1 MSLAPPLAG
10 GVPEVTL
17 LRLIPPDQPITYEAL
32 VDLVRQ
38 EYPGVSEPDVRQA
51 LYSILPDI
59 NYDIDYGVGSGVEA
73 YVLWHSAKSRCLL
86 ELQSAGSI
94 LYPAVRRDAQITD
107 DPDLQEVEPPRPTGP
122 AAYYRDRWIPRTK
135 DGSPASAEW
144 MVVGSAA
151 RALGFLREERTDKPC
166 RCGHV
171 RRVARCPAG
180 HVEQVSHLWCGDY
193 LCPTCYSA
201 RLMRTKGDIVDRLIG
216 AWGAYAE
223 CGYHLGPIK
232 DLVLSPPQDL
242 ALEAVSSTRK
252 LRRLYKD
259 AYKMVEKIGLT
270 GGCLLF
276 HPWRVQTWAKKR
288 FHAALRDGYEG
299 GLWDYVRQQN
309 WLSPQVGAIYWAPH
323 FHVQGYGPVG
333 DLDKSG
339 WMKSDDFSRETG
351 GWIYKTMTDDMNRPL
366 VWQPLAGIC
375 IAQDDLERK
384 IFYELTHIGILWDR
398 ESKKR
403 PILNVRWFGLLS
415 SQKLKVDRKK
425 YKVTATCSECSQ
437 ILHEIQQ
444 FDVEY
449 DRDTHTW
456 DPVEGTGID
465 TGEEYELVA
474 IESTFSVSYR
484 GRTGSQVVTRICGE
498 DLADLGPE
506 DPGGIG
512 PPDDPDLD

>member
-1 MSLAPPLAG
+1 MSLATPVAG
-10 GVPEVTL
+10 GIPEVTL
-17 LRLIPPDQPITYEAL
+17 LRLIPPDKPITYEDL

-59 NYDIDYGVGSGVEA
+59 NYDVDYGVGSGVEA
-73 YVLWHSAKSRCLL
+73 YVLWHSAKSKSLL
-86 ELQSAGSI
+86 DLQTRGTDQ
-94 LYPAVRRDAQITD
+94 YPAVRRDAQITC
-107 DPDLQEVEPPRPTGP
+107 DPDLQEPEPLGPTGP
-122 AAYYRDRWIPRTK
+122 PAYYRDRWISETR
-135 DGSPASAEW
+135 DGSSASAEW
-144 MVVGSAA
+144 MVVGSASK
-151 RALGFLREERTDKPC
+151 ALGYLREEKTDKPC

-171 RRVARCPAG
+171 RRVARCPNG

-201 RLMRTKGDIVDRLIG
+201 RLMRTKGDVVDRLIG

-223 CGYHLGPIK
+223 AGYNLGGIK
-232 DLVLSPPQDL
+232 DLVVSPPQDL
-242 ALEAVSSTRK
+242 AIDAVSSPQK
-252 LRRLYKD
+252 MRRLYKL
-259 AYKMVEKIGLT
+259 AYKMVDKIGLV
-270 GGCLLF
+270 GGVLLF
-276 HPWRVQTWAKKR
+276 HPWRVRQWAKNR
-288 FHAALRDGYEG
+288 YHAACQRDGFKG
-299 GLWDYVRQQN
+299 GLWDYVRKQN

-333 DLDKSG
+333 DPNKPG

-375 IAQDDLERK
+375 ISQDTLESK
-384 IFYELTHIGILWDR
+384 IYYVLTHIGILWDQD
-398 ESKKR
+398 EKKR
-403 PILNVRWFGLLS
+403 PLLNVRWFGLLS

-425 YKVTATCSECSQ
+425 YRVTATCAECSA

-444 FDVEY
+444 YDVEY
-449 DRDTHTW
+449 VRETHTW

-484 GRTGSQVVTRICGE
+484 GCTGSQVVTRICGE
-498 DLADLGPE
+498 DLADLDAE
-506 DPGGIG
+506 DPE
-512 PPDDPDLD
+512 